1 MAYQREREDLVG
13 HGRDLVSSG
22 LCVGTSGNLSI
33 RCGEVVVLTPSGIPY
48 DRLQAEAMCV
58 VTLDGEIVEAP
69 SPPSSETP
77 MHLAVYRST
86 PAKAVVHTH
95 SPYATVLST
104 VVQELPPIHYVIAG
118 LGGSVRVAPYATFG
132 SRELAEN
139 MAQGL
144 EGRTAVILQNHGTIT
159 YGHTLEQAFSRS
171 VTLEWLAT
179 LYWRAM
185 LFGKPHVL
193 EDAEIDR
200 VRAEARVKGYRR
212 AEAPK

>member
-1 MAYQREREDLVG
+1 
-13 HGRDLVSSG
+13 
-22 LCVGTSGNLSI
+22 
-33 RCGEVVVLTPSGIPY
+33 
-48 DRLQAEAMCV
+48 V

-77 MHLAVYRST
+77 MHLSVYRST
-86 PAKAVVHTH
+86 PAQAVVHTH

-104 VVQELPPIHYVIAG
+104 VVEELPPIHYVIAG

-132 SRELAEN
+132 TRELADN
-139 MAQGL
+139 MAEGL

-159 YGHTLEQAFSRS
+159 YGRTLEAAFTRS

-179 LYWRAM
+179 LYWRAT
-185 LFGKPHVL
+185 LFGSPHL
-193 EDAEIDR
+193 LDDAEIDR
-200 VRAEARVKGYRR
+200 VREEAKVKGYRP